1 MSIADAWDRMF
12 WSLMLVIF
20 IGLVWMRFLQ
30 NVAACEGPGL
40 LVALGAGVAFF
51 YRGYRQSVERGQQ
64 AEQAR
69 NAQEKESL

>member
-1 MSIADAWDRMF
+1 MSIADAWDRLF
-12 WSLMLVIF
+12 WSLMLIIF

-40 LVALGAGVAFF
+40 LVAVVVGVAFF
-51 YRGYRQSVERGQQ
+51 YRGYRQSVERRQQ

-69 NAQEKESL
+69 NTLEKESL